1 MALHYDHLLQPARYQ
16 STAIGDKMKIYHWLI
31 LLYGVVSALALAAIP
46 MSAAGW
52 ITPDPLSAIPALLLG
67 VPWSYLLTALVGSQS
82 SALNIVLLALAMI
95 INAGLIWLIGRFL
108 SRP

>member
-1 MALHYDHLLQPARYQ
+1 MR
-16 STAIGDKMKIYHWLI
+16 IYHWLI
-31 LLYGVVSALALAAIP
+31 LLYAAVSALALAAIP

-82 SALNIVLLALAMI
+82 ASLNLTLLAIAMAL
-95 INAGLIWLIGRFL
+95 NAGLIWLIGRFL
-108 SRP
+108 SRR

>member
-1 MALHYDHLLQPARYQ
+1 MQ
-16 STAIGDKMKIYHWLI
+16 IYHWLI
-31 LLYGVVSALALAAIP
+31 MLYAVVSALALAAIP
-46 MSAAGW
+46 MSVAGW

-82 SALNIVLLALAMI
+82 PTLNAVLLAIAMAL
-95 INAGLIWLIGRFL
+95 NASLIWLIGRFL